1 MTDFKWY
8 CPWCDYFLE
17 DAQVKGIDDN
27 DPCCQYCNHPVDSE
41 QDPNEGTHDT
51 LEEKYL

>member
-17 DAQVKGIDDN
+17 DTQVKGIDAN
-27 DPCCQYCNHPVDSE
+27 DPRCEYCNHPVDSE
-41 QDPNEGTHDT
+41 PDPNEGTYDT
-51 LEEKYL
+51 LEEKYA